1 MPQSL
6 GFDVAHLLAG
16 SMLVL
21 SFVLLYQARI
31 SAVLNVFAL
40 QAIALSLSVAWQSL
54 IQDAPHLL
62 VTAAIALLVKG
73 AIIPAALHRIVRQ
86 LGIHREIEEVIGA
99 GPTMLTGL
107 GLVAL
112 SILLVMPVGPSVS
125 VLVREDLAFALAIIL
140 LGMLMMITRRNA
152 VTQIVGFMS
161 LENGLVLAATCS

>member
-1 MPQSL
+1 MTQSL

-31 SAVLNVFAL
+31 TAVLNVFAL

-73 AIIPAALHRIVRQ
+73 VQ
-86 LGIHREIEEVIGA
+86 S
-99 GPTMLTGL
+99 PTK
-107 GLVAL
+107 AD
-112 SILLVMPVGPSVS
+112 ILQVPGTNAC
-125 VLVREDLAFALAIIL
+125 RAQI
-140 LGMLMMITRRNA
+140 RRHYP
-152 VTQIVGFMS
+152 
-161 LENGLVLAATCS
+161 